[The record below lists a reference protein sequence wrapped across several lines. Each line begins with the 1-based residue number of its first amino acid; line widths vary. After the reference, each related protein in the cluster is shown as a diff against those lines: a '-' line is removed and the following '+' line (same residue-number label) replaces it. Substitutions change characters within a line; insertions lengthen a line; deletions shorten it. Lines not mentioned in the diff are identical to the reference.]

1 VPHMSDVQQII
12 EVSCPKCGHRA
23 EVWATECHFTDPF
36 SKCEHG
42 QHPPSCPRLR
52 PELNKAQSSLRNAS
66 PSGLNVE
73 DWALMVRVLDLIK
86 ANAPAD
92 AGPGEVVGVI
102 EEALRAR
109 YAKPT

>member
-1 VPHMSDVQQII
+1 MWVWRGSAGDRVP
-12 EVSCPKCGHRA
+12 
-23 EVWATECHFTDPF
+23 FTDPF
-36 SKCEHG
+36 SKCDHG

-52 PELNKAQSSLRNAS
+52 PELNKAQSRLRNAS
-66 PSGLNVE
+66 PGGLDVE
-73 DWALMVRVLDLIK
+73 DWALMVRVFDLIK

-92 AGPGEVVGVI
+92 AGAGEVFGVI

>member
-1 VPHMSDVQQII
+1 MPDVRQII
-12 EVSCPKCGHRA
+12 EIGCPKCGHRA
-23 EVWATECHFTDPF
+23 EVGATECQFSDSF

-52 PELNKAQSSLRNAS
+52 PELNKAQRSLRNGS
-66 PSGLNVE
+66 LGGLNVE

-92 AGPGEVVGVI
+92 AAPGEVIGVI
-102 EEALRAR
+102 EEALRVR